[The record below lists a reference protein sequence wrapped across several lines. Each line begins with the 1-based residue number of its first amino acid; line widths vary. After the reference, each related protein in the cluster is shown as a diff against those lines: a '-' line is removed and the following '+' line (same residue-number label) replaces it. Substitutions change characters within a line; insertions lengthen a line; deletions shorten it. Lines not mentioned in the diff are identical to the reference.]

1 MVFEKKTSPLITTAA
16 RTTNNNNGH
25 DDNGKNKIKK
35 QQHFPPDGNLFDKK
49 WSTLKLLHHQKYLSY
64 DKFNCIKCYC
74 QTITANCPKVLYSH
88 HINNIAKVC
97 YDEAIL
103 KKSIIVQKL
112 FPELQKMFMKVPV
125 MKGKISMSSSPY
137 HALLCPVKRVE

>member
-1 MVFEKKTSPLITTAA
+1 MEICSIKSPL
-16 RTTNNNNGH
+16 
-25 DDNGKNKIKK
+25 KS
-35 QQHFPPDGNLFDKK
+35 P
-49 WSTLKLLHHQKYLSY
+49 LKLLHHQKYLSY
-64 DKFNCIKCYC
+64 DEFNCIKCYC

>member
-103 KKSIIVQKL
+103 KKKYNCAEAFS
-112 FPELQKMFMKVPV
+112 
-125 MKGKISMSSSPY
+125 
-137 HALLCPVKRVE
+137 